1 MRNIR
6 RDAVPRH
13 SLPTAVRE
21 SVSPSNELDAITREW
36 LDSVIIP
43 ILLKK
48 LRQEWE
54 TEKVA

>member
-1 MRNIR
+1 MRNVR

-13 SLPTAVRE
+13 SPPTEVRE
-21 SVSPSNELDAITREW
+21 SVSPSKELDAMTREW

-54 TEKVA
+54 TENVA